1 MPIKL
6 KELKNMLN
14 SLAARLKDIGFKF
27 PFNKIFKTA
36 DVSVF
41 DKCNSFKVRPLS
53 LKCSIFVT

>member
-27 PFNKIFKTA
+27 PFKKYSKLQMSQFLTSVT
-36 DVSVF
+36 VS
-41 DKCNSFKVRPLS
+41 KCDHLV
-53 LKCSIFVT
+53 